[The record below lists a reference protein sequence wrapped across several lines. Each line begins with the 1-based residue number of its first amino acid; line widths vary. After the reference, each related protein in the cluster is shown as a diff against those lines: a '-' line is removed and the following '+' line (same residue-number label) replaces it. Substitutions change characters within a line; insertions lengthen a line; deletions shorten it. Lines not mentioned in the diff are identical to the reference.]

1 MANLSRKPPLPP
13 IDPGAVRRALVIRP
27 RFVGDLCLTLPV
39 LDHLCRHAPQAEI
52 DYLTEEPYAALLA
65 GDPRLARVR
74 AAARD
79 ASPAGAAALLGGLA
93 SGGYDLVL
101 DLFCNPRTALWTA
114 ATRARVRVGYAG
126 KGWRSSVYNRFP
138 VHEGKSAVRFHL
150 ASIAALG
157 WATDPAAV
165 PDLRLGPAEVASARA
180 GLARRGVAA
189 PAGARLV
196 ALHPGA
202 RWPTRQWPP
211 ERYATVARR
220 VVGRD
225 GGVWALVCHGPGEEA
240 LARRIVEL
248 AGHPHCVAVGGLGL
262 RELAALL
269 AACAAFVGPDSGPL
283 HVAVA
288 AGTPAVGIFG
298 RNEPERFFPYPAAR
312 GHRAAYAGVW
322 CSPCHLDVCPHTSC
336 LAAVTAE
343 WVGSALEEIL
353 DRRSPWPA
361 AAAPAE
367 GAP

>member
-1 MANLSRKPPLPP
+1 MANLSRKPPSPP
-13 IDPGAVRRALVIRP
+13 VDPGAVRRALVIRP

-39 LDHLCRHAPQAEI
+39 LDHLRRHAPHAEI
-52 DYLTEEPYAALLA
+52 DYLTEAACAPLLA

-74 AAARD
+74 TAERG

-93 SGGYDLVL
+93 RGGYDLVL

-114 ATRARVRVGYAG
+114 ATGARVRVGYAG
-126 KGWRSSVYNRFP
+126 KGWRSAVYNRFP
-138 VHEGKSAVRFHL
+138 EHEGKSAVRFHL

-157 WATDPAAV
+157 WATDAGAV
-165 PDLRLGPAEVASARA
+165 PDLRLGPGEVAAARA
-180 GLARRGVAA
+180 ALARGGVAA
-189 PAGARLV
+189 PADARLV

-202 RWPTRQWPP
+202 RWPTRQWPA
-211 ERYATVARR
+211 ERYAAVARR
-220 VVGRD
+220 VAERGTGD
-225 GGVWALVCHGPGEEA
+225 WALVCYGPGEEP

-248 AGHPHCVAVGGLGL
+248 AGHPRCAPVGGLGL

-322 CSPCHLDVCPHTSC
+322 CSPCHLDVCSHTSC
-336 LAAVTAE
+336 LAAVTAA
-343 WVGSALEEIL
+343 WVASALEEIL
-353 DRRSPWPA
+353 DRRAPWPA
-361 AAAPAE
+361 AAAAAGGIP
-367 GAP
+367 